1 MILAV
6 CPCVF
11 TLSKFKNVFAPE
23 SSARR
28 SLLKAVASLSFR
40 ESRAVSAVGFS
51 QLQEQHRQCS
61 RLGGDFRWPTACSHD
76 TFHLG
81 RRVVCVCGE
90 LSHTLPR
97 GTVAWAEIGG
107 PGLQAGEFLLS
118 ASCEA
123 EGSGEWGEGG
133 HIGLFPP
140 AMFHLKRG
148 NQSAQPLLDQ
158 VFASIDVHARTGSEA
173 SGQGR
178 NEISRLWV

>member
-107 PGLQAGEFLLS
+107 PGLQAGEPSSLLVAGTQQ
-118 ASCEA
+118 ASKGHKIA
-123 EGSGEWGEGG
+123 EVSRAWPFERCG
-133 HIGLFPP
+133 
-140 AMFHLKRG
+140 
-148 NQSAQPLLDQ
+148 PLP
-158 VFASIDVHARTGSEA
+158 
-173 SGQGR
+173 
-178 NEISRLWV
+178 SRLKTFLNDPRSW